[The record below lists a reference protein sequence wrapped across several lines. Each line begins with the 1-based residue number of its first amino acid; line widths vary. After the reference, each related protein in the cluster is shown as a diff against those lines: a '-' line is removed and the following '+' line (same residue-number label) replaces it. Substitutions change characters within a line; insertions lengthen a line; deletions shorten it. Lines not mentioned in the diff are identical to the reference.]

1 MNELEIFKQ
10 SLETYK
16 AIKEDYKKIFYRK
29 SKGEQ
34 VSELELGDFIERIKR
49 VQPLMYAGEQRK
61 DLKEITIVINNLID
75 YMQIKRG
82 KRPFQGVDFS
92 LWDVL
97 NPRGSI
103 VTVEMLEQVI

>member
-1 MNELEIFKQ
+1 MNEFKQ

-34 VSELELGDFIERIKR
+34 VSELELEDFIERIKR

-82 KRPFQGVDFS
+82 KKPFQGVDFS
-92 LWDVL
+92 LWSIM
-97 NPRGSI
+97 NPKQAI
-103 VTVEMLEQVI
+103 VNIEMLEEACGL